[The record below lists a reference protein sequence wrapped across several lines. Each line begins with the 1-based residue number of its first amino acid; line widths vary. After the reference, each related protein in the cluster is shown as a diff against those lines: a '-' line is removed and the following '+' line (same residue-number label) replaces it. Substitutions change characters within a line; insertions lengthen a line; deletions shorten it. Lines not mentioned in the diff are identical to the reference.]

1 MFKGSIVEFSKY
13 KVEWSMLLTAIS
25 FAGISVLCD
34 MKSLEVTTWFARS
47 GSIVVLLAVI
57 VEFRLSS
64 YIYDDVFKA
73 AQKSAKKKGL
83 KISDNSFVQANIDSR
98 RTVKPEVPKS
108 RKILGYCAHILVIT
122 GTVIWGYGD
131 KLVS

>member
-1 MFKGSIVEFSKY
+1 MEHKKY
-13 KVEWSMLLTAIS
+13 KTEWLLLLAAIIFAAIS
-25 FAGISVLCD
+25 VACD
-34 MKSLEVTTWFARS
+34 LKSPEDTTWFARS

-64 YIYDDVFKA
+64 YIYEDVLKA
-73 AQKSAKKKGL
+73 AQDSAKKRGVKV
-83 KISDNSFVQANIDSR
+83 SANSIVQANIDAR
-98 RTVKPEVPKS
+98 KTVKPEAPKS
-108 RKILGYCAHILVIT
+108 RKVLSIFAHILVVT